1 MFFVAFAIILR
12 YTPIGER
19 LLATLDSYT
28 DRFSQAAGLAR
39 NAVDERKE
47 VFMAL
52 LLYDRQAGQGE
63 LYTLDAQ
70 ANLSLLKSY
79 SGWRTSWTQIT
90 PIHVYSPDGTGPTQT
105 SLLCYDSTSGT
116 GQFYNLDTEGNL
128 PASSPQTW
136 SKGWTDILSERFVS
150 GDLPSLL
157 FYNRESGLA
166 QFYVTDGS
174 SLGRQVSS
182 TTWSTGW
189 THIIA
194 DAFSFRPFVDLLF
207 YNSTNGVAQFY
218 TADGNGGIQQISNT
232 TWSTGWTH
240 IVPVQLHDEAPRS
253 LLFYNSTNGVAQF
266 YLVGSDGNISQV
278 SNTTWSTGWTHI
290 VRISSI
296 GGQTLT
302 SLLFY
307 NQKSGAAEFYNVD
320 SNGNIQRV
328 SNSTTW
334 RKSWA
339 LIADLLYTG

>member
-1 MFFVAFAIILR
+1 
-12 YTPIGER
+12 
-19 LLATLDSYT
+19 
-28 DRFSQAAGLAR
+28 
-39 NAVDERKE
+39 
-47 VFMAL
+47 MAL

-79 SGWRTSWTQIT
+79 SGWRTSWTQLT
-90 PIHVYSPDGTGPTQT
+90 PIYVYSPDGNGPDQT
-105 SLLCYDSTSGT
+105 SLLFYGSTSGT
-116 GQFYNLDTEGNL
+116 GQFFSVDTQGTL
-128 PASSPQTW
+128 TASSPQTW
-136 SKGWTDILSERFVS
+136 SKGWTDVIFGQFVS
-150 GDLPSLL
+150 QGQFASGDFRSLESLL

-174 SLGRQVSS
+174 GLGRQVSS

-194 DAFSFRPFVDLLF
+194 GAFSFRPFTELFF

-218 TADGNGGIQQISNT
+218 TMDGNGAIQQLSNT

-240 IVPVQLHDEAPRS
+240 IVPVQLYLEAPRS

-266 YLVGSDGNISQV
+266 YTTDSNGNISQV

-290 VRISSI
+290 VLFFLP
-296 GGQTLT
+296 GQPESVRST
-302 SLLFY
+302 LLFY
-307 NQKSGAAEFYNVD
+307 NQQSGAAEFYNVD

-328 SNSTTW
+328 SNPTTW

-339 LIADLLYTG
+339 LIADLFHTG